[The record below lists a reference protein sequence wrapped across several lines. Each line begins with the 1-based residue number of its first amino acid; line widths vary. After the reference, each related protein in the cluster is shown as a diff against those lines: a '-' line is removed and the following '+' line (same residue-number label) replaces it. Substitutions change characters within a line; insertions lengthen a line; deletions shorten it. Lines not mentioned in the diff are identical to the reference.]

1 MLEVTFKTN
10 YLLDINASNQAFMLS
25 NYFVFLAISMQL
37 LLALWLKK
45 GWQAG
50 MSNVKQQEVNVGIV
64 DLNLDLCQCTMKPL
78 LFPAYRLC

>member
-25 NYFVFLAISMQL
+25 NYFVFFGHISAITVR
-37 LLALWLKK
+37 LKK
-45 GWQAG
+45 RLASWYVD
-50 MSNVKQQEVNVGIV
+50 VKQQEVNLGIV